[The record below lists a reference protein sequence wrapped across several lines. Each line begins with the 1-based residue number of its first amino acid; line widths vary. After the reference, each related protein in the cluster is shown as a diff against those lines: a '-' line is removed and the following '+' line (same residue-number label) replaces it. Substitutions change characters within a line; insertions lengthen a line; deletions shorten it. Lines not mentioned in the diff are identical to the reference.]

1 MLKIGDFSKL
11 TRISIRMLRHYDEIG
26 LLIPKEI
33 DDLTNYRYYSEKQLV
48 VANKINALKD
58 MGFSL
63 ANIILIINQ
72 QDQNNFIENSLSEK
86 YEEVNK
92 QLIETTQRLRLLKT
106 AILRLEN
113 GDNIMNYE
121 VTLKTLPQRY
131 VASVRKTIPSYQQ
144 EGMLWEIM
152 IKETYGLNIKDSDS
166 NCALAIFHDCEYK
179 ESDVDVEIQKNVVG
193 SIENTK
199 NVIFKTVEP
208 IQFACSTII
217 GPYDK
222 MSEVNLCVAN
232 WVNDNGYDFNGPS
245 FFIYHVSP
253 NDTQNPD
260 EFVTEICLPVIKK

>member
-1 MLKIGDFSKL
+1 
-11 TRISIRMLRHYDEIG
+11 
-26 LLIPKEI
+26 
-33 DDLTNYRYYSEKQLV
+33 
-48 VANKINALKD
+48 
-58 MGFSL
+58 
-63 ANIILIINQ
+63 
-72 QDQNNFIENSLSEK
+72 
-86 YEEVNK
+86 
-92 QLIETTQRLRLLKT
+92 
-106 AILRLEN
+106 
-113 GDNIMNYE
+113 MNYE

-260 EFVTEICLPVIKK
+260 KFVTEICLPVIKK